1 MTDTPVGKIRVA
13 AAISLWPP
21 SRGHFKAF
29 LKTPL
34 AWMLVAALVGFGYW
48 DASVRAETRVVCG
61 AVSVMIDRQ
70 LFAGV
75 YDGVNA
81 NQRRF
86 MIACEGYAQPDSLDV
101 RGGVMG
107 RAWFE

>member
-1 MTDTPVGKIRVA
+1 MRVA
-13 AAISLWPP
+13 NNIALWPP
-21 SRGHFKAF
+21 SRGHLEAF

-34 AWMLVAALVGFGYW
+34 AWVLVAALVGFGYW
-48 DASVRAETRVVCG
+48 DAAVRGETQIVCG

-70 LFAGV
+70 LFAGE
-75 YDGVNA
+75 YDGVNR
-81 NQRRF
+81 NQARF
-86 MIACEGYAQPDSLDV
+86 MRACEGFAQPDSLDI